1 MLKTSEEEKSN
12 SDSLQGLQSQNV
24 WMRISAM
31 NKKGDRY
38 IEVSRCFSSR
48 LFNGNRSL
56 LGWSLLK
63 NELRFDPIH
72 TFFHHTQ
79 THTYTHTHTY
89 TQTHTL
95 RYTHT
100 HTRTLKF
107 FECNLLLCG
116 LFSWLMILILYKSNS
131 C

>member
-1 MLKTSEEEKSN
+1 MLKTSEEEKTN

-24 WMRISAM
+24 RMSRSVM

-38 IEVSRCFSSR
+38 MEVSRCFSSR
-48 LFNGNRSL
+48 LFNCNRSL

-79 THTYTHTHTY
+79 THTYTYILTHTQIHTHSD
-89 TQTHTL
+89 THTHN
-95 RYTHT
+95 THKHT

-116 LFSWLMILILYKSNS
+116 LFS
-131 C
+131 